1 VKIAI
6 FENTFKLHAVE
17 TAAEAAEILTG
28 EGAEVLSYNIDDLK
42 SVFDIADTDVII
54 VIGGDGTILKAA
66 QLAADNNIPL
76 LGINTGRLGFMA
88 SIERTELRLLKNL
101 TDGGYS
107 ISERMRVTGDILRD
121 GEILATMSAVNEIAA
136 VRPLSKLTD
145 FVVKAGEQIENVHT
159 VCSFRADGVIV
170 ATPTGSTAYALAN
183 GGAIIEP
190 NAPCME
196 LTPISAHSLSMRPMI
211 FSPDTSLFVSHEISD
226 TREMGETI
234 TVNADGVP
242 FADLCA
248 GDVLRISRS
257 LKPLRLVDLKPNVFY
272 ESVNGKLFQ
281 SLK

>member
-17 TAAEAAEILTG
+17 TAATAAEILTA
-28 EGAEVLSYNIDDLK
+28 EGADVLSYNIDDLK
-42 SVFDIADTDVII
+42 SVFDVADTDIII

-66 QLAADNNIPL
+66 RLAADNGIPL

-88 SIERTELRLLKNL
+88 SIERTELQLLKKL
-101 TDGGYS
+101 TDGGYRL
-107 ISERMRVTGDILRD
+107 SERMRVTGDVLRD
-121 GEILATMSAVNEIAA
+121 DEIAASMCAVNEIAA
-136 VRPLSKLTD
+136 VRPLAKLTD
-145 FVVKAGEQIENVHT
+145 FVIKAGAADANNLHT

-190 NAPCME
+190 NAACME

-211 FSPDTSLFVSHEISD
+211 FSPDTSLFISHEI
-226 TREMGETI
+226 TREVDETI

-242 FADLCA
+242 FCDLHA

-257 LKPLRLVDLKPNVFY
+257 EKPLRLVDLKPNVFY